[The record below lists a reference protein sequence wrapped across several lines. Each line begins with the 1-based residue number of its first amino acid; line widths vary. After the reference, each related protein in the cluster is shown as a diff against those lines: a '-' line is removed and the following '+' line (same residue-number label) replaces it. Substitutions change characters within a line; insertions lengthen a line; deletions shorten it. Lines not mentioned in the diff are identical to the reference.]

1 MEYKI
6 LNLVIIQ
13 MIRIIK
19 NIFSVNKNRCKYFF
33 IILIFLSC
41 DLILYTNVDEYEK
54 ANNSNLY
61 ASDTKNLYASISRS
75 DVKLYGNTACF
86 FCLRLKKE
94 LNREGI
100 PYIFYNVSESENRN
114 EEMKRK
120 FIKAFPDANV
130 VHFPMVEVKG
140 KILMRPSLK
149 EIRSYLLY

>member
-41 DLILYTNVDEYEK
+41 DLILYTNVDEYEQ

-86 FCLRLKKE
+86 FCLRL
-94 LNREGI
+94 
-100 PYIFYNVSESENRN
+100 
-114 EEMKRK
+114 
-120 FIKAFPDANV
+120 
-130 VHFPMVEVKG
+130 
-140 KILMRPSLK
+140 SL
-149 EIRSYLLY
+149 